1 MAVTARERTEV
12 LTMAKTS
19 GMQAYAER
27 YAEVKAQAAQM
38 LVCQYMQDTLQL
50 ALHQTE
56 GWGYDRIVRLCKAW
70 QHIRDEYRP
79 AINPSNPEA
88 DVMQEHMDRVL
99 AQIISGK
106 QELIPFAERYPE
118 LKKVRYGR

>member
-1 MAVTARERTEV
+1 
-12 LTMAKTS
+12 MAKKS
-19 GMQAYAER
+19 GTQAYAER

-56 GWGYDRIVRLCKAW
+56 GWGYDRIMRLDAAW
-70 QHIRDEYRP
+70 KKIRDEYAP

-88 DVMQEHMDRVL
+88 DVYQEHMDRVL
-99 AQIISGK
+99 TQIISGK
-106 QELIPFAERYPE
+106 QELYPFESRYPE
-118 LKKVRYGR
+118 LQKIKYGR

>member
-1 MAVTARERTEV
+1 
-12 LTMAKTS
+12 MAKTS
-19 GMQAYAER
+19 GIQAYAER

-38 LVCQYMQDTLQL
+38 LVCQYMQDTL
-50 ALHQTE
+50 HQTE
-56 GWGYDRIVRLCKAW
+56 GWGYDRIVRLCEAW

>member
-1 MAVTARERTEV
+1 
-12 LTMAKTS
+12 MAKTS

-56 GWGYDRIVRLCKAW
+56 GWGYDRIVRLCEAW

-79 AINPSNPEA
+79 AINPSNPAA
-88 DVMQEHMDRVL
+88 DVMQEHMDRVM

-118 LKKVRYGR
+118 LKKVTYGGRK

>member
-1 MAVTARERTEV
+1 MG
-12 LTMAKTS
+12 KTS

-27 YAEVKAQAAQM
+27 YAEAKAQAAQM

-56 GWGYDRIVRLCKAW
+56 GWGYERIVRLCDAW

-79 AINPSNPEA
+79 AINPSDPAA
-88 DVMQEHMDRVL
+88 DVMQ
-99 AQIISGK
+99 G
-106 QELIPFAERYPE
+106 ERSSRRSRPWGAG
-118 LKKVRYGR
+118 LRGGLWRRGWRRCCFRQKCGRCWQS

>member
-1 MAVTARERTEV
+1 
-12 LTMAKTS
+12 MAKTS

-50 ALHQTE
+50 ALHQ
-56 GWGYDRIVRLCKAW
+56 
-70 QHIRDEYRP
+70 HIRDEYRP
-79 AINPSNPEA
+79 AINPSDPVA
-88 DVMQEHMDRVL
+88 DVMQEHMDRVM

>member
-1 MAVTARERTEV
+1 
-12 LTMAKTS
+12 MAKTS

-56 GWGYDRIVRLCKAW
+56 GWAMIALCGCAKRGSTSGTSTDRLSIPATRQRMLCRSTW
-70 QHIRDEYRP
+70 TE
-79 AINPSNPEA
+79 
-88 DVMQEHMDRVL
+88 
-99 AQIISGK
+99 
-106 QELIPFAERYPE
+106 
-118 LKKVRYGR
+118 

>member
-1 MAVTARERTEV
+1 MVTP
-12 LTMAKTS
+12 MAKTS

-56 GWGYDRIVRLCKAW
+56 GWGYDRIVRLCEAW

-79 AINPSNPEA
+79 AINPSNPAA
-88 DVMQEHMDRVL
+88 DVMQEHMDRVM

-118 LKKVRYGR
+118 LKKVEYGR

>member
-1 MAVTARERTEV
+1 
-12 LTMAKTS
+12 MAKQS
-19 GMQAYAER
+19 GYLQRREAELDATFNAGAAMAMQFA
-27 YAEVKAQAAQM
+27 M
-38 LVCQYMQDTLQL
+38 DTLQM

-56 GWGYDRIVRLCKAW
+56 GWGYDRIVRLCEAW

-79 AINPSNPEA
+79 AINPSNPAA
-88 DVMQEHMDRVL
+88 DVMQEHMDRVM

-118 LKKVRYGR
+118 LKKVKYGR

>member
-1 MAVTARERTEV
+1 
-12 LTMAKTS
+12 MAKTS

-50 ALHQTE
+50 ALHQAE
-56 GWGYDRIVRLCKAW
+56 GWGYDRIVRLCEAW

-79 AINPSNPEA
+79 AINPSDPAA
-88 DVMQEHMDRVL
+88 DVMQEHMDRVM

-118 LKKVRYGR
+118 LKKVKYGR